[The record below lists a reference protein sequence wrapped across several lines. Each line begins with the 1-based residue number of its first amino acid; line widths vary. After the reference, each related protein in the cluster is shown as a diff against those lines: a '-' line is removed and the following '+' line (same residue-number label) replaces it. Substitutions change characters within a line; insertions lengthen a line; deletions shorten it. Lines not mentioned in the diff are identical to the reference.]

1 MNPILTVEFRAKAG
15 DYEFKEESVSLHSP
29 EELSEFVAPGGGCES
44 IPDEVEEIQMIF
56 LPPAHPNAQNPI
68 ADTTAT
74 LQIGMVLFTG
84 PLSEIVQTVELIIDK
99 SGRGEL
105 SKSFLAVIGVPC

>member
-1 MNPILTVEFRAKAG
+1 MNPILTVEFSAKAG
-15 DYEFKEESVSLHSP
+15 DYEFKEESVSFHSP
-29 EELSEFVAPGGGCES
+29 EELFEFVAPGGGCES
-44 IPDEVEEIQMIF
+44 IPDEVEEIQMTF

-68 ADTTAT
+68 ADKTAT
-74 LQIGMVLFTG
+74 LQLGMVLFTG

-99 SGRGEL
+99 AGRGEL